1 MQIRLLIS
9 DFDGTLVDTREANY
23 LAYHKVL
30 KDFGINLSP
39 EKYDSVFGMR
49 YNEFISHLGITD
61 AEIAAGIKEQ
71 KAKVYPDFFE
81 KIKLNNIL
89 HDLLLK
95 FKGSAVKT
103 ALISTARKEN
113 ILNVLEYFRIRD
125 LFDLLVAGE
134 EVNKPKPDPE
144 AFFSA
149 MDHFGISPEETLIFE
164 DSPSGIEAA
173 KKSGASYII
182 IDDVFFRH

>member
-9 DFDGTLVDTREANY
+9 DFDGTLVDTREANF

-30 KDFGINLSP
+30 NDFGIHLSP

-49 YNEFISHLGITD
+49 YNEFISHFGIND
-61 AEIAAGIKEQ
+61 AEVAARIKEQ
-71 KAKVYPDFFE
+71 KAKVYPEFFE

-89 HDLLLK
+89 YDLLLR

-113 ILNVLEYFRIRD
+113 ILNVLDYFRIVD
-125 LFDLLVAGE
+125 LFDILVAGE

-144 AFFSA
+144 AFFTA
-149 MDHFGISPEETLIFE
+149 MNHFGISPEETLIFE
-164 DSPSGIEAA
+164 DSPPGIEAA
-173 KKSGASYII
+173 KKSGANYII
-182 IDDVFFRH
+182 VGDVFFRY